1 MAKLEETAPS
11 WRIPF
16 ASATAAEPA
25 AAPTTA
31 PTTAPAAAPFS
42 AAVSASPWPMP
53 RRVTRQTSAF
63 VVVKAAA
70 EASATDISAAADA
83 NERIRAALT
92 RHARSASNGGRGC
105 SSADGET
112 ASIKEPPLT
121 EQLCCICLETFTAGV
136 CPLTPAFMSLCQER
150 RDTSTSNISAHHACM
165 RLRDD

>member
-63 VVVKAAA
+63 VVKAAA

-105 SSADGET
+105 SSADDET

-136 CPLTPAFMSLCQER
+136 CPFTPAFMSLCQER